1 MVKTIS
7 PFFWPQ
13 AVNSSAVSFP
23 VWISLGPLRIHPH
36 FLFELL
42 AYAVAGGAYWRG
54 RRTLGDH
61 VSSEAR
67 WALSAAAVVVA
78 VIGSRMLFWLEDPRR
93 TLAQLT
99 DLQHLVGGQTIVG
112 GLLGGWIG
120 VEWQKR
126 RIGIRQPTGDLLAV
140 PIALGAAVG
149 RIGCFLSGLPDGTYG
164 IPSSLPWAVD
174 LGDGIPRHPTA
185 LYESAFMFALAYAL
199 SRFAPRA
206 ARGESFLALMGA
218 YLTFRLVIEALK
230 PGVTLFA
237 GLTAIQ
243 IACVLGLAATLRV
256 WKARRGQPTP
266 QIAVGTE

>member
-1 MVKTIS
+1 LAL
-7 PFFWPQ
+7 Q

-42 AYAVAGGAYWRG
+42 AYAVAGMAYWRG

-67 WALSAAAVVVA
+67 WALSAAAVIGA
-78 VIGSRMLFWLEDPRR
+78 LIGSRLLFWFEDPRR
-93 TLAQLT
+93 TLSQLT
-99 DLQHLVGGQTIVG
+99 DFQHLVGGQTIVG
-112 GLLGGWIG
+112 GLLGGWLG

-126 RIGIRQPTGDLLAV
+126 RIGIHQPTGDLLAV

-164 IPSSLPWAVD
+164 VFSSLPWAID

-185 LYESAFMFALAYAL
+185 LSFMFTLAYAL
-199 SRFAPRA
+199 TRFALKA
-206 ARGESFLALMGA
+206 SRGEVFLALMSS
-218 YLTFRLVIEALK
+218 YLAFRLMIDGLK
-230 PGVTLFA
+230 PGVTLVA

-243 IACVLGLAATLRV
+243 VACVAGLAVALRT
-256 WKARRGQPTP
+256 WHARRQRATT
-266 QIAVGTE
+266 IMVGSE